1 MANVLG
7 RAKLKIIVVNRCL
20 KRIFYYSVKSL
31 CYLFNFFYFRHIKIY
46 GKENIP
52 SDAGIIYSANHC
64 CGFLDPLLIGTYT
77 PKQVHSL
84 TRSDMFNKHYRW
96 FMSALKMIPVYRLTD
111 GFGSLTKN
119 HEVFDKCRKLL
130 GNKESLIMF
139 PEGGQ
144 NQNRHLRSISK
155 GSSRLAYMAQKE
167 HRATNIYLQPIGIN
181 YSHLSAP
188 RCTLHFVFGEPISV
202 NQYLEDDLSDAMN
215 INRIRTA
222 LEKAM
227 KKCLWQPEIQSGF
240 ESSWRPFDPKHNK
253 LSFQDLARVFSI
265 TTTKKVET
273 IPSKAQQ
280 NSLWIKVLS
289 FPNLIP
295 YILVKKILGLL
306 KGNGFYHS
314 MKYALGA
321 ILFPLYWFITVL
333 FLILFIPLWSV
344 SLYLAL
350 CIVCVFFRQKLL
362 SA

>member
-1 MANVLG
+1 M
-7 RAKLKIIVVNRCL
+7 L

-31 CYLFNFFYFRHIKIY
+31 CYIFNFFYFRRIKIY
-46 GKENIP
+46 GRENIP
-52 SDAGIIYSANHC
+52 SDAGIIYSANHS

-77 PKQVHSL
+77 PRQVYSL
-84 TRSDMFNKHYRW
+84 TRSDVFNKHYSW
-96 FMSALKMIPVYRLTD
+96 FMSALKMLPVYRLTD

-119 HEVFDKCRKLL
+119 HEVFDECRNLL
-130 GNKESLIMF
+130 GNKEALIMF

-144 NQNRHLRSISK
+144 NQNRHLRPISK

-167 HRATNIYLQPIGIN
+167 HRSTDIYLQPIGIN

-188 RCTLHFVFGEPISV
+188 RCTLHFVFGESINV
-202 NQYLEDDLSDAMN
+202 KHYLNDNLSDAMN
-215 INRIRTA
+215 INRIRTD

-253 LSFQDLARVFSI
+253 LSFHDLVHIFSS
-265 TTTKKVET
+265 
-273 IPSKAQQ
+273 PSKKKEELKPSKMQQ
-280 NSLWIKVLS
+280 NSLWIKFLS

-321 ILFPLYWFITVL
+321 ILFPLYWFVTAL
-333 FLILFIPLWSV
+333 FLFLFAPIWGV
-344 SLYLAL
+344 YLYLMI